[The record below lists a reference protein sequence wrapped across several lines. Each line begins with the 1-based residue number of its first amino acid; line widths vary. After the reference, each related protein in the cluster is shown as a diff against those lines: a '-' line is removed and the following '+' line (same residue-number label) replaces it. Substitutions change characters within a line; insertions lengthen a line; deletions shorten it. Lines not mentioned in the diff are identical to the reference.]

1 MFIDTL
7 TTSTLIL
14 TEDTIILDDGSLSDL
29 TITVPPGMQL
39 HYLIVPSHSTDNTRI
54 FQIGSG
60 STFIG
65 AGVYYQTD
73 MVQKMSVI
81 VNGNDVKATLN
92 LLTLLRDHAK
102 ISVDGIGRVEK
113 GSERIHLRV
122 DQTNILLGTDISVRG
137 RPVLEIETDS
147 IE

>member
-7 TTSTLIL
+7 TTSTLTI
-14 TEDTIILDDGSLSDL
+14 TEDTIILDDGILPDL
-29 TITVPPGMQL
+29 TITVPQGLKLQ
-39 HYLIVPSHSTDNTRI
+39 YLIVPLTSSKNTRV
-54 FQIGSG
+54 FHIGSG

-65 AGVYYQTD
+65 AGVYYHTD
-73 MVQKMSVI
+73 MVQKLSVI
-81 VNGNDVKATLN
+81 VNGNDVTASLA
-92 LLTLLRDHAK
+92 LLSLLSDHAR
-102 ISVDGIGRVEK
+102 ISIDGIGRVEN

>member
-1 MFIDTL
+1 MFIDTF
-7 TTSTLIL
+7 TTSTLTI
-14 TEDTIILDDGSLSDL
+14 TEDTIFFDDGMLPEL
-29 TITVPPGMQL
+29 TITVPQGLKLQ
-39 HYLIVPSHSTDNTRI
+39 YLIVPSQSTNNTRV
-54 FQIGSG
+54 FHIGNDA
-60 STFIG
+60 TFIG
-65 AGVYYQTD
+65 AGVYYHTD
-73 MVQKMSVI
+73 MAQKLSVI
-81 VNGNDVKATLN
+81 VNGQDVKATLS
-92 LLTLLRDHAK
+92 LLSLLRDHAR

>member
-7 TTSTLIL
+7 TTSTLTI
-14 TEDTIILDDGSLSDL
+14 TEDTIILDDGALEES
-29 TITVPPGMQL
+29 TIIVSPGVKLQ
-39 HYLIVPSHSTDNTRI
+39 YLIVPTQSTNTTRV
-54 FQIGSG
+54 FHIGSG

-65 AGVYYQTD
+65 AGVYYHTN
-73 MVQKMSVI
+73 MVQKLSVI
-81 VNGNDVKATLN
+81 VNGNDVTASLA
-92 LLTLLRDHAK
+92 LLSLLSDHAK
-102 ISVDGIGRVEK
+102 ISVDGIGRVEN

>member
-7 TTSTLIL
+7 STSTLTI
-14 TEDTIILDDGSLSDL
+14 TEDTIILDDGTLEDL

-39 HYLIVPSHSTDNTRI
+39 QYLIVPTQSTNNIRV
-54 FQIGSG
+54 FHIGSG
-60 STFIG
+60 AIFIG
-65 AGVYYQTD
+65 AGVYYHTD